1 MKYKSS
7 FYPERTK
14 IKKCFHSKF
23 ILCVFTLLLFFI
35 YFFCSK
41 GTLEAK
47 EASLALKSGSGN
59 FIFKDVSMKSIVLND
74 ITEGITIWYHKP
86 KNLSASAP
94 IVFVMHGQS
103 RTAENYRDVW
113 RPFSD
118 KGNFILIVPEISDEH
133 FPGSRYNLGNAYTSR
148 GIRKEKSKWIFSIL
162 ERLFDGLRKQNSLN
176 TPKYDIY
183 GHSAG
188 GQFVHRLV
196 MFMPEA
202 RFRLAVAANPGWY
215 TMPDLLVDMPY
226 GVGNINL
233 DIEHFRRVFSS
244 RLLVLL
250 GEDDDDPFHRSL
262 RQTDEAILQGEHRL
276 ARGKTF
282 FKAGKILAKKYNLP
296 FEWKKSIVPMVGHS
310 NRGMAEFVHD
320 ILGKPFK

>member
-1 MKYKSS
+1 MSEF
-7 FYPERTK
+7 FYSRRTK
-14 IKKCFHSKF
+14 IKKCFYLRF
-23 ILCVFTLLLFFI
+23 VLCFFTFLLFFS

-41 GTLEAK
+41 TTLEAK
-47 EASLALKSGSGN
+47 EISLILSSGSGN
-59 FIFKDVSMKSIVLND
+59 FIFKDISMNSAVLND
-74 ITEGITIWYHKP
+74 RDEGITVWYHKP
-86 KNLSASAP
+86 GNLRASAP

-113 RPFSD
+113 RTFSD
-118 KGNFILIVPEISDEH
+118 KGNFILIVPEISDEY

-148 GIRKEKSKWIFSIL
+148 GKKKERSKWIFSII
-162 ERLFDGLRKQNSLN
+162 ERLFDSLRKENSLN

-215 TMPDLLVDMPY
+215 TMPDLSVDMPY
-226 GVGNINL
+226 GVANINL
-233 DIEHFRRVFSS
+233 GIEHFRKVFNS

-250 GEDDDDPFHRSL
+250 GEDDDDPFHRRL

-276 ARGKTF
+276 ERGKNF
-282 FKAGKILAKKYNLP
+282 FKAGKILAKKYNLS
-296 FEWKKSIVPMVGHS
+296 FKWKKIIVPMVGHS
-310 NRGMAEFVHD
+310 NSGMSKFVHSL
-320 ILGKPFK
+320 LGKPFK